1 MNHYRDG
8 KWDFIYRTG
17 KMEEI
22 GGYIFHVGTESNNIQ
37 SVGRL
42 DVRVEEDANTR

>member
-1 MNHYRDG
+1 MSHYRDG

-22 GGYIFHVGTESNNIQ
+22 GGYISHVGQRAATFRVWD
-37 SVGRL
+37 VGM
-42 DVRVEEDANTR
+42 

>member
-1 MNHYRDG
+1 MSYYRDG

-22 GGYIFHVGTESNNIQ
+22 GGYISHVGQRAATFRVWD
-37 SVGRL
+37 VGM
-42 DVRVEEDANTR
+42 